1 MNLFPPDQP
10 YSNSNNSNNKMILSR
25 PLASYIT
32 YSLGNDLYVPLTS
45 RCNTVTLPETRG
57 PNFLL
62 PASVAASLCRVR
74 DLEHGTQQWTHWCMH
89 LDTQEGPQRLPE
101 AYDRIQEVSPSTGSS
116 SRSSCR
122 LPAISD
128 LVDEIQSRLQET
140 SFDSVVIAGEGEPT
154 LRLDDLLDLAQQL
167 HRRNAKIPIRLITNG
182 LVTTRLNVAQTL
194 AEHGVSKVSVAL
206 MTADAHQYQ
215 QLMQPT
221 VQNAH
226 ETVCKFIQQSIQAG
240 LDVESTAIDRPE
252 VNKERTEAFSVSQL
266 QVASPVRWRPYF
278 P

>member
-1 MNLFPPDQP
+1 
-10 YSNSNNSNNKMILSR
+10 
-25 PLASYIT
+25 
-32 YSLGNDLYVPLTS
+32 
-45 RCNTVTLPETRG
+45 
-57 PNFLL
+57 
-62 PASVAASLCRVR
+62 
-74 DLEHGTQQWTHWCMH
+74 MH

-240 LDVESTAIDRPE
+240 LDVESTAIDRPKSTKNE
-252 VNKERTEAFSVSQL
+252 PKRFQSRNSKWRHPFDGDPIFRDGLFNPFYTIRTTTSWLSLLFVSFGSLNQN
-266 QVASPVRWRPYF
+266 
-278 P
+278 